1 MLGVPKIILSECL
14 RMRVG
19 PPRINLAMF
28 RQTAHASP
36 IKLGLLMT
44 LNLPGWHLQVRK
56 CVWKRILFIVLQMI

>member
-44 LNLPGWHLQVRK
+44 LNLPG
-56 CVWKRILFIVLQMI
+56 